1 MMSLQRIKYYISDY
15 YVSMLC
21 VRVQYKDD
29 EHNIK
34 VSSTDIERCVEF
46 RGNGYLVV
54 RRQCIYNILYTSQK
68 KDLKCEISID
78 TSYGITNFILCLS
91 LVLFIFHGG
100 IFTIRSFRSRR
111 RTFWRIESSSRA
123 TMSIH
128 WCQHCILSSQTLKCH
143 AFLTIN
149 QATSKTI

>member
-29 EHNIK
+29 EHNIT

-54 RRQCIYNILYTSQK
+54 SMALQSLRRQDTMLTSMNGH
-68 KDLKCEISID
+68 SGS
-78 TSYGITNFILCLS
+78 T
-91 LVLFIFHGG
+91 
-100 IFTIRSFRSRR
+100 RR
-111 RTFWRIESSSRA
+111 FNSSKRSSS
-123 TMSIH
+123 
-128 WCQHCILSSQTLKCH
+128 
-143 AFLTIN
+143 
-149 QATSKTI
+149 TSKRSYCEYTAMKDKENQR